1 MEASSRPSHLR
12 VALYGRV
19 STLDKGQDV
28 NLQLNE
34 LREYSER
41 RGWKIAE
48 GPEVHVLRERRT
60 RQKKNAQ

>member
-1 MEASSRPSHLR
+1 MEHTAGPSNLR

-34 LREYSER
+34 LRD
-41 RGWKIAE
+41 
-48 GPEVHVLRERRT
+48 
-60 RQKKNAQ
+60 